1 MRKLASRFIWI
12 CIFVGIYS
20 SAESTQTIS
29 FEDVI
34 EKAIA
39 NSYELKISD
48 IDISLSKTIVKE
60 MTSLYYPALNV
71 RFNTEYLKDLAGGI
85 SGITAIGNSVLSDNT
100 KYQDSMSLNLSYT
113 LLDFGVRK
121 KRRFLTKKD
130 VGQKKLIYHK
140 NLNDLK
146 LKILELYTEVLLTY
160 KELLSKKKTLLLEQ
174 EIFRLKERLFNAGT
188 IGKIEVA
195 EEAIKLVR
203 AMEEVDRLKVM
214 IGMALE
220 DIAFYTRVDYDK
232 EQDGHPQGGSTSGR
246 DVPTKG
252 ADYDKELIEPL
263 NFKEEEILQDN
274 IEEKK
279 SIEYQIYN
287 LEIEKKKAELGILRR
302 ERFPQFGLY
311 SNYTLYGSN
320 RDNFDKSLEDL
331 RQKNWTVGV
340 VTNIPLFEGFKS
352 INSGGRLK
360 LEISKLTIEREKKI
374 AELRN
379 LYAKTSMTAL
389 LYKQEVEIQKD
400 LLKNVQDKTVM
411 IERLNSQQIIDRV
424 VLLSQKIELMNQELE
439 VEKALTNKIFF
450 IKKLNILRESY
461 N

>member
-1 MRKLASRFIWI
+1 M
-12 CIFVGIYS
+12 
-20 SAESTQTIS
+20 
-29 FEDVI
+29 
-34 EKAIA
+34 
-39 NSYELKISD
+39 
-48 IDISLSKTIVKE
+48 
-60 MTSLYYPALNV
+60 
-71 RFNTEYLKDLAGGI
+71 
-85 SGITAIGNSVLSDNT
+85 
-100 KYQDSMSLNLSYT
+100 
-113 LLDFGVRK
+113 
-121 KRRFLTKKD
+121 
-130 VGQKKLIYHK
+130 
-140 NLNDLK
+140 
-146 LKILELYTEVLLTY
+146 
-160 KELLSKKKTLLLEQ
+160 
-174 EIFRLKERLFNAGT
+174 
-188 IGKIEVA
+188 
-195 EEAIKLVR
+195 
-203 AMEEVDRLKVM
+203 
-214 IGMALE
+214 
-220 DIAFYTRVDYDK
+220 
-232 EQDGHPQGGSTSGR
+232 
-246 DVPTKG
+246 
-252 ADYDKELIEPL
+252 
-263 NFKEEEILQDN
+263 
-274 IEEKK
+274 
-279 SIEYQIYN
+279 
-287 LEIEKKKAELGILRR
+287 LEIT
-302 ERFPQFGLY
+302 LY